1 MWNEIPP
8 RILDEIVYFHPNEMN
23 EIAREKSSR
32 SDDLPYRVTYP
43 HVSNKGKSIS
53 FIKEKRFYSCAK
65 NATFSIY
72 IFVLNDRF
80 IQCPFAIYFISYTG
94 HFSVF
99 HERKHLFAFQTSSSQ
114 SIKRPCT
121 TLSSFACAPKG
132 GNEPRQF
139 DLIVLETKPSAN
151 KPRPIEFCRL
161 IGSTWPDL
169 RRIILLDLPRFA
181 FFFFFLFIRP
191 FKITL
196 SFSLN
201 P

>member
-1 MWNEIPP
+1 MSFCHLFYIIYRPFQCVS
-8 RILDEIVYFHPNEMN
+8 RAKALVCFPNEQL
-23 EIAREKSSR
+23 AV
-32 SDDLPYRVTYP
+32 D
-43 HVSNKGKSIS
+43 
-53 FIKEKRFYSCAK
+53 
-65 NATFSIY
+65 
-72 IFVLNDRF
+72 
-80 IQCPFAIYFISYTG
+80 
-94 HFSVF
+94 
-99 HERKHLFAFQTSSSQ
+99 QTS
-114 SIKRPCT
+114 T